1 MSRFVL
7 VPVPATEAM
16 VDAGNAA
23 ACKEDL
29 RWNDLNADEVWAAMV
44 GAAAGP
50 FSMGG
55 SMISVAELIDC
66 LKLLPQ
72 DLEVQT
78 CTIERALDHL
88 VESNLE
94 THETEVSARHYGPRI
109 FTAQIDLDSWKERP
123 LPLVGDVQ
131 FTETDR
137 ILAGLA
143 RDKLAKQGGGK

>member
-1 MSRFVL
+1 MSGFVL
-7 VPVPATEAM
+7 VPVAATEAM
-16 VDAGNAA
+16 LDAGNAA

-44 GAAAGP
+44 GAAASP

-55 SMISVAELIDC
+55 SMIRVAELIDC
-66 LKLLPQ
+66 LRLLPQ

-78 CTIERALDHL
+78 CSIERGLDH
-88 VESNLE
+88 
-94 THETEVSARHYGPRI
+94 GPRI

-137 ILAGLA
+137 VLAGLA
-143 RDKLAKQGGGK
+143 RDKRAKQGGGQP